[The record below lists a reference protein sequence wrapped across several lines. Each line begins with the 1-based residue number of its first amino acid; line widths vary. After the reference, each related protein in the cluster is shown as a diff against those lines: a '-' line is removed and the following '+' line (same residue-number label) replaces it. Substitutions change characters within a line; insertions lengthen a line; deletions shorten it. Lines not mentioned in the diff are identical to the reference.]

1 MLRTILIT
9 FAVFFAISSGAPAK
23 VTFSTTWFDSAWNA
37 FYVVLFNSLGRIV
50 SHRPG
55 FLGSWLK
62 HHTSIWSNTHNKPK
76 HTNTHEYRRIHT
88 INIQVAYKCA
98 RVTNGY
104 IRLLCW
110 NVFLPAFYRE
120 WEGIWRNKAK
130 IFCDCT
136 GYNNHTFVFGRP
148 RVCGEQRKKPKQK
161 TKRKNDLICVS
172 DSMLLV
178 CICT

>member
-62 HHTSIWSNTHNKPK
+62 HHTSIRSNMHNYPK

-104 IRLLCW
+104 IRLHCW

-120 WEGIWRNKAK
+120 WEGINLVQLEG
-130 IFCDCT
+130 T
-136 GYNNHTFVFGRP
+136 RP
-148 RVCGEQRKKPKQK
+148 RFFVTAPAITITPSFLGDRAFVENKEKKQSKRQK
-161 TKRKNDLICVS
+161 EKMI
-172 DSMLLV
+172 
-178 CICT
+178 